1 MRANVDVIV
10 WSYISVYVVAF
21 IVGANNR
28 VFGELFYYKLSLFLF
43 FHILALRGITN
54 NLKKIKPK
62 YKTESQKIEEPK
74 MSKIYTL
81 FALY

>member
-28 VFGELFYYKLSLFLF
+28 VCGELFYYKLLLFLF

-54 NLKKIKPK
+54 NLKK
-62 YKTESQKIEEPK
+62 
-74 MSKIYTL
+74 
-81 FALY
+81 